1 MRNERDILNSRLYI
15 ITNNITSLFMA
26 NLYFL
31 LTISPLIIYFI
42 ITKGHVSLRG
52 VLVLSILIGPALS
65 TLFSTMGKLVR
76 EGEISATKDFFHFYK
91 LNLFQGI
98 VIGTIL
104 NIVVGIS
111 YFDMS
116 YFMGVGRQSIAYL
129 FLAIIIFAI
138 LIQFYIYPVIS
149 RYNIKIVHA
158 FKISLSL
165 LIKKVYISISCLSL
179 IIIVLAVIK
188 FAQISLIGLLFGTSI
203 ICYLIMKIEDRTI
216 NELQEEIEES
226 YSSR

>member
-52 VLVLSILIGPALS
+52 ILVLSILIGPALA

-104 NIVVGIS
+104 NIIVGIS

-116 YFMGVGRQSIAYL
+116 YFMGEGSNFIGYL
-129 FLAIIIFAI
+129 FLAIIVFAI

-149 RYNIKIVHA
+149 RYNIKILHA
-158 FKISLSL
+158 FKISLNL

-179 IIIVLAVIK
+179 IIIVLAVIR
-188 FAQISLIGLLFGTSI
+188 FAQISLVGLLFGASI
-203 ICYLIMKIEDRTI
+203 ICYLIMKIEDKTI
-216 NELQEEIEES
+216 SELQEEIEES
-226 YSSR
+226 YNSK